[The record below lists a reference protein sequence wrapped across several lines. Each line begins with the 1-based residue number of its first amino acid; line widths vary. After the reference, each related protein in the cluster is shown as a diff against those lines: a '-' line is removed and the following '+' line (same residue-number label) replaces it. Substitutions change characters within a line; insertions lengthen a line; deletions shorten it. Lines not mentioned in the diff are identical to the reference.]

1 MELLTDKSTAR
12 PRYYKGKHLYSAER
26 EFKRY
31 FALSGRV
38 RNQLLTGPETLGSNK
53 E

>member
-12 PRYYKGKHLYSAER
+12 PRYKGKHLYSAER

-31 FALSGRV
+31 FALSG
-38 RNQLLTGPETLGSNK
+38 LCETSH
-53 E
+53 